1 MRRPSSYPSASSGVG
16 LLFLFCLLDVCVL
29 QTQIVIKDYEEAY
42 HRQAP
47 TTNRDVTGLGLRP
60 KDSDVLLR
68 ILCHRADREASKFL
82 KTVYNLPKH

>member
-1 MRRPSSYPSASSGVG
+1 MGLENGASSGCSG
-16 LLFLFCLLDVCVL
+16 WCVDFVS